1 MEDPSLTKEWFV
13 THNGQQFGP
22 VSLDDLKYEAERG
35 ELNPRLDMVWKNGME
50 DWIPS
55 GDIEG
60 LFEKNELAEKEEKKK
75 EEAAAQV
82 TDFQPEEEKKK
93 RMMTSKETDEK
104 LAASLQAAK
113 AADTLGPPVELWCL
127 HGAVGAASDWR
138 AMAKALAEY
147 GISTRAVDLWR
158 FLQCESVSM
167 PDFGKRLNADAAGEV
182 SRGQKRVLLGY
193 SMGGRLALHALLE
206 GGPWDAAVI
215 ISANPGLRDA
225 GEASTRRGQDTVWAT
240 QALTLPW
247 SDFLEKWNAQAILGG
262 AMRDEREDKKLIQR
276 RREIARSFV
285 DWSVANQ
292 EPLWARLEEIKIP
305 LLWIAGEN
313 DGKFREMGNEAAAM
327 AGSAE
332 FVIAPECG
340 HRVPWESGDWLAATL
355 RDWLAT
361 V

>member
-1 MEDPSLTKEWFV
+1 
-13 THNGQQFGP
+13 
-22 VSLDDLKYEAERG
+22 
-35 ELNPRLDMVWKNGME
+35 MV
-50 DWIPS
+50 
-55 GDIEG
+55 
-60 LFEKNELAEKEEKKK
+60 
-75 EEAAAQV
+75 
-82 TDFQPEEEKKK
+82 
-93 RMMTSKETDEK
+93 
-104 LAASLQAAK
+104 AAK
-113 AADTLGPPVELWCL
+113 AADTLVPPVEIWCL

-138 AMAKALAEY
+138 SMAKAMAGY

-158 FLQCESVSM
+158 FLQCDSVSM
-167 PDFGKRLNADAAGEV
+167 PNFGKQLNADAEGEV
-182 SRGQKRVLLGY
+182 SRGQKRVLVGY

-225 GEASTRRGQDTVWAT
+225 GEISTRRGQDTVWAT
-240 QALTLPW
+240 QALTFSW
-247 SDFLEKWNAQAILGG
+247 SEFLEKWNSQGILGG

-292 EPLWARLEEIKIP
+292 EPLWERLPEIKIP

-313 DGKFREMGNEAAAM
+313 DGKFTKIGEEAA
-327 AGSAE
+327 GRIESAE
-332 FVIAPECG
+332 FAIAPQSG
-340 HRVPWESGDWLAATL
+340 HRVPWENEEWMAGKL